1 MRNYVF
7 INEDGTVHN
16 ILSLVG
22 PEAIAENKDLKDLL
36 HFDYT
41 EWVAEDKPGP
51 AWTYNKE
58 TQVWTK
64 AVPPTT
70 DIVVAH
76 LVPINSEIAAD
87 ELAGG
92 QE

>member
-1 MRNYVF
+1 MRDYIF

-22 PEAIAENKDLKDLL
+22 PAAIEANEDLKDLL

-41 EWVAEDKPGP
+41 DWDYDDKPAPG
-51 AWTYNKE
+51 WTYNRE
-58 TQVWTK
+58 TEVWAKPVAFITN
-64 AVPPTT
+64 
-70 DIVVAH
+70 VVVEH
-76 LVPINSEIAAD
+76 LVPLTEPIAD